1 MNRAL
6 VEISWNFLKT
16 SNFSQKLKDFAFKTQ
31 VIGNSIA
38 PSRMTLK
45 KPVGFLFLIILPFA
59 KQSSCAVIAFMLNKG
74 LHGGN
79 ALDLSCYLSVTYAL
93 GKPCISISL
102 LDKKVMLHN
111 KSTKCSLSTNKV
123 MMQYYYCCYQLLGTI
138 CDQMLPGV
146 TKSNQ
151 VSPDRIV

>member
-1 MNRAL
+1 MQNHVFSVTATTFSWNSASNRASSTARSSSSS
-6 VEISWNFLKT
+6 ISPF
-16 SNFSQKLKDFAFKTQ
+16 
-31 VIGNSIA
+31 
-38 PSRMTLK
+38 
-45 KPVGFLFLIILPFA
+45 ILPFA

-93 GKPCISISL
+93 GKPYISISL